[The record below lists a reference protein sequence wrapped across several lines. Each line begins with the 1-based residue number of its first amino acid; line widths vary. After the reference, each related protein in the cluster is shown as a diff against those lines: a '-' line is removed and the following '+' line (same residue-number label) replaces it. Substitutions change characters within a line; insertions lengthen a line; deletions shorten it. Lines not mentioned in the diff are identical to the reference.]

1 MENLKFGVYAGLL
14 LAIATAAG
22 GFVGFLMGLVFAA
35 VGGVVGAHRD
45 GLIDLRDILGSAT
58 SSRRGRR

>member
-14 LAIATAAG
+14 LAVATAAG

-35 VGGVVGAHRD
+35 VGGIAGAHRD
-45 GLIDLRDILGSAT
+45 GLIDLREMFGLAGGG
-58 SSRRGRR
+58 RRGRR